1 MLSGA
6 RDPQWETA
14 GFQQG
19 VIGLIRKCCNIDIPL
34 DSVRV
39 DAEDS
44 GTMAGM
50 LAGRI
55 EPDPHHPPRFV
66 VRAPRVSD
74 GGLILARL
82 KEKLANDDIEIKVEN
97 DDILVVG
104 TFANLRKALIKYEEH

>member
-6 RDPQWETA
+6 RDPEWETA

-19 VIGLIRKCCNIDIPL
+19 VIGLIKKCYNIDIPL

-44 GTMAGM
+44 GAMAGM

-55 EPDPHHPPRFV
+55 EPDPQHPPRFV
-66 VRAPRVSD
+66 IRAPGVSD
-74 GGLILARL
+74 GELILAGL
-82 KEKLANDDIEIKVEN
+82 KKTLANDEIEIKAEN
-97 DDILVVG
+97 GDILVVG
-104 TFANLRKALIKYEEH
+104 TFANLLKALIQNEEH

>member
-6 RDPQWETA
+6 RDPEWETA

-19 VIGLIRKCCNIDIPL
+19 VIGLIKQCCNVDIPL

-44 GTMAGM
+44 GAMAGM

-55 EPDPHHPPRFV
+55 EPDPYHPPRFV
-66 VRAPRVSD
+66 VRAPGVSD
-74 GGLILARL
+74 GGRILSGL
-82 KEKLANDDIEIKVEN
+82 KKMLANDEIEIRVEN

-104 TFANLRKALIKYEEH
+104 TFANLRKALTEHEEH